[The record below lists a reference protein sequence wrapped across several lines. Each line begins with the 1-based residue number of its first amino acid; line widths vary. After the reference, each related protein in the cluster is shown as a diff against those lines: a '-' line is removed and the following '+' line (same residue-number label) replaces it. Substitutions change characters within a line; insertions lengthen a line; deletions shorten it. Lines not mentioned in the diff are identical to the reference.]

1 MAYIYK
7 IENLV
12 NHKVYIGKTLYSIEK
27 RWLEHLKDSQ
37 NSKNENR
44 PLYKAMKKY
53 GCDNFFVEE
62 LEECLAE
69 ESSDRERF
77 WISVYNSYHN
87 GYNATLGGDGK
98 QYADYELI
106 HKLYTESYKY
116 EEITNFTGYDRLTI
130 ATALDNYGIF
140 KEERAKIATARES
153 KRVARLDKNTG
164 EILEIL
170 PSAAEADRKYNT
182 GKHVAQVCNGK
193 RKTAGG
199 YGWRYI

>member
-1 MAYIYK
+1 LAYIYK
-7 IENLV
+7 IENLI

-37 NSKNENR
+37 GSKNENR

-53 GCDNFFVEE
+53 GCSNFFIEE
-62 LEECLAE
+62 LEKCSAE
-69 ESSDRERF
+69 ESSDKERF
-77 WISVYNSYHN
+77 WISVYDSYYN

-98 QYADYELI
+98 QYADYDLI
-106 HKLYTESYKY
+106 HKLYVEGYKY

-140 KEERAKIATARES
+140 KEERAKIATAREC
-153 KRVARLDKNTG
+153 KKVARLDKKTG

-170 PSAAEADRKYNT
+170 PSAAEADRKYST

-193 RKTAGG
+193 RKSAGG
-199 YGWRYI
+199 YGWKYV